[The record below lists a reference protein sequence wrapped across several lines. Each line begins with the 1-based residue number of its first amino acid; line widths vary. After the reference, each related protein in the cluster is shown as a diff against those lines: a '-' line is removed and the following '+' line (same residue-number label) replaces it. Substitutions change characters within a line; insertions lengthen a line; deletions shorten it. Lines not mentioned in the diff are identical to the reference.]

1 MEKDAIGRPRKKIS
15 DEKSR
20 VWQINK
26 FVIAKLMTV
35 NKNKIVNWC
44 EPPPRS
50 KLSAMGAMK
59 L

>member
-1 MEKDAIGRPRKKIS
+1 MEKDAIGRPRKKIL

-20 VWQINK
+20 VWQKNK
-26 FVIAKLMTV
+26 FIIAKLMTV

-44 EPPPRS
+44 EPPPRF
-50 KLSAMGAMK
+50 KLSTMGNMK